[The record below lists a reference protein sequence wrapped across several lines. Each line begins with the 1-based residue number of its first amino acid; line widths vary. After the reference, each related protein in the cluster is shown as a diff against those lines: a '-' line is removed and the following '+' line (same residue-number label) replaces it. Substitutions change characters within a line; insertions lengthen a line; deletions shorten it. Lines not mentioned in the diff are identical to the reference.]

1 LIYSTVI
8 TIIKVINYDE
18 HEIMSN
24 NDVGHWI
31 MVRRAMLRMSQA
43 RLAKAVGVDQSYISL
58 IERNERPLTDELL
71 QRIAAALECKPEELA
86 RWPQA
91 A

>member
-1 LIYSTVI
+1 M
-8 TIIKVINYDE
+8 N
-18 HEIMSN
+18 N
-24 NDVGHWI
+24 NDIGHWI

-43 RLAKAVGVDQSYISL
+43 RLAKAIGVDQSYISL

-71 QRIAAALECKPEELA
+71 QKVAAALGCKPEDLT

>member
-1 LIYSTVI
+1 
-8 TIIKVINYDE
+8 
-18 HEIMSN
+18 MSN
-24 NDVGHWI
+24 NDIGHSI

-43 RLAKAVGVDQSYISL
+43 KLAKAIGVDQSYISL
-58 IERNERPLTDELL
+58 VERGERPLTDELR
-71 QRIAAALECKPEELA
+71 QKISAALGCKTEELG

>member
-1 LIYSTVI
+1 M
-8 TIIKVINYDE
+8 DGE
-18 HEIMSN
+18 DRMMSN
-24 NDVGHWI
+24 QDMGHWI

-43 RLAKAVGVDQSYISL
+43 RLAKAIGVDQSYISL
-58 IERNERPLTDELL
+58 IERGERPLSDKLRQKIST
-71 QRIAAALECKPEELA
+71 ALGCTPEALT

>member
-1 LIYSTVI
+1 
-8 TIIKVINYDE
+8 
-18 HEIMSN
+18 MSN
-24 NDVGHWI
+24 NDIGHWI

-43 RLAKAVGVDQSYISL
+43 RLAKAIGVDQSYISL
-58 IERNERPLTDELL
+58 IERNERPLTDELR
-71 QRIAAALECKPEELA
+71 QKISVALGCKPEELS